1 VGCDVVRPGATSF
14 FLSENGIGK
23 RTEYD
28 EFTVHHRGG
37 GGVRSM
43 RLGDKTGALVG
54 SWSVHG
60 GDEIL
65 VISARGR
72 MVRLGAEDIPLLSRT
87 ATGPIVVRLDEGDAV
102 VDVSVFSSAPEDG
115 E

>member
-1 VGCDVVRPGATSF
+1 MVRTGVTSF

-28 EFTVHHRGG
+28 EFTAHHRGG

-43 RLGDKTGALVG
+43 RLGDKTGALIG
-54 SWSVHG
+54 SWSVHP

-102 VDVSVFSSAPEDG
+102 VDVSVFPSTPEV
-115 E
+115 EE